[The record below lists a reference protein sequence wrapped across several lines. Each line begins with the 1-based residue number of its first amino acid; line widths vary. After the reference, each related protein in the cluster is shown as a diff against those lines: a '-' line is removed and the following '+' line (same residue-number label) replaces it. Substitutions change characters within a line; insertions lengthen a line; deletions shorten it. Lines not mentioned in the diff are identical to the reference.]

1 MNARLAFPSP
11 RQDHHS
17 TSKHDGTQ
25 GYPSL
30 RQIYSLRPRR
40 APGSDFTLR
49 PVSPVVPSPEA
60 LMTRAHAR
68 ADARSTARQIVPS
81 SRPGNAYV
89 NPAHPSDRTRGSFD
103 QAAHSSSR
111 ARPEETFPAPPSLS
125 VYDAPTATYYW
136 PNLAASSQM
145 RNGPVLYATY
155 HDMSSSYS
163 SDSDDS
169 QSGSEDRSPPHS
181 RYHGQHSMLGPNT
194 STLRS
199 PAPSRHSSVEI
210 SPLKSPVNRSMTPG
224 SRASSVCSTSSDHP
238 PVFDIGYPP
247 RQDHR
252 SSFAVSPASQSA
264 SGSRRPSPSIAHS
277 ASDRM
282 SPEDSGYIPTQPP
295 PAAAPE
301 WESHAVQI
309 RNPEGRGVA
318 YQCTWMTSEGPCH
331 YWSKKQLVKRHVET
345 THLKFKPFVCD
356 ICSKAFPQK
365 TSLEI
370 HRHGHTGD
378 TPHQCNYCSKSFK
391 DPARRHRHHV
401 EVHGYIPKQGK
412 RKQHPTGGVQG
423 EETSPYESFPPIRMH
438 SDTNSA
444 SSRG

>member
-1 MNARLAFPSP
+1 MNAGLTFHSP
-11 RQDHHS
+11 RDHQS
-17 TSKHDGTQ
+17 TYKHDGTQ
-25 GYPSL
+25 EYPSL
-30 RQIYSLRPRR
+30 RQLYPLRPRR

-49 PVSPVVPSPEA
+49 PVSPVVPASSHAP
-60 LMTRAHAR
+60 MTRAHAR
-68 ADARSTARQIVPS
+68 ADARATT
-81 SRPGNAYV
+81 
-89 NPAHPSDRTRGSFD
+89 SDRTHGPFS

-111 ARPEETFPAPPSLS
+111 ARPEERFPAPPSLS

-145 RNGPVLYATY
+145 KNGPVLYAAY

-169 QSGSEDRSPPHS
+169 QSGSEDRSPPPS
-181 RYHGQHSMLGPNT
+181 RYRGRDGMLAPNA
-194 STLRS
+194 STFRS
-199 PAPSRHSSVEI
+199 PAPSLSGRHSSVEI

-264 SGSRRPSPSIAHS
+264 SGSRRPSPSTASIVLS
-277 ASDRM
+277 ESDRM
-282 SPEDSGYIPTQPP
+282 SPENSGYIPTQPP

-318 YQCTWMTSEGPCH
+318 YQCTWTTSEGPCH

-412 RKQHPTGGVQG
+412 RKQHPTGGAQG
-423 EETSPYESFPPIRMH
+423 EETSPYESFPPLRMN
-438 SDTNSA
+438 SDTNST